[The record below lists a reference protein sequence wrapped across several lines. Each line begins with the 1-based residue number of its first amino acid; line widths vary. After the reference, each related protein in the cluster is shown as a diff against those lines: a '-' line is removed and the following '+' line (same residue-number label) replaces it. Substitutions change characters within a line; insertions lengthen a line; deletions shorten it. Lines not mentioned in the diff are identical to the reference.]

1 MPAAKLRASFDR
13 VSVLLD
19 SVTPIELTRQ
29 RLKLDLIG
37 DVQSIVH
44 LNPKISNSALQLR
57 VAENCTAR
65 KLPVLR

>member
-1 MPAAKLRASFDR
+1 MRCLPLNFASFDR

-37 DVQSIVH
+37 DV
-44 LNPKISNSALQLR
+44 
-57 VAENCTAR
+57 
-65 KLPVLR
+65 